1 MARCCKPLPGEKIIG
16 YITVGK
22 GVSVHRQD
30 CSNIIH
36 SSERQ
41 KQRFLQVT
49 WEPTARE
56 RYVVDILIRAFDRTG
71 LLSDITSVLANE
83 KANVYSL
90 QTNLN
95 KQENITHISISIAVD
110 GLNSLSRLL
119 TRVLQVPN
127 VLEARRQL

>member
-1 MARCCKPLPGEKIIG
+1 
-16 YITVGK
+16 
-22 GVSVHRQD
+22 
-30 CSNIIH
+30 
-36 SSERQ
+36 
-41 KQRFLQVT
+41 
-49 WEPTARE
+49 
-56 RYVVDILIRAFDRTG
+56 VVDILIRAFDRTG